1 MKTEH
6 NQIGDV
12 HLNPNGGSIWSGN
25 VELLSPEVCLPIMGS
40 CQVSSILQ
48 NLDQT
53 HTEQPTMQNMDL
65 IILHNNQDYKLPL
78 NLHTNNYIVLKEP
91 PHSEL
96 CLSSPGIQK
105 PVVEDT
111 KTLQP
116 TDLSLNMVETNSN
129 SSVTSNKHYDKES
142 FEDMLYFVCN
152 LCPFLCTKEVKIT
165 EHLESAH
172 KNKTVTKLVQLK
184 CPACANIFYHRASLK
199 SHLLHDHCVASGD
212 LSLIVQVSVND
223 IFKLQL

>member
-1 MKTEH
+1 
-6 NQIGDV
+6 
-12 HLNPNGGSIWSGN
+12 
-25 VELLSPEVCLPIMGS
+25 MGS

-53 HTEQPTMQNMDL
+53 HTEQSTMQNMDL
-65 IILHNNQDYKLPL
+65 IILHGNQDYKLPL
-78 NLHTNNYIVLKEP
+78 NLHTNSYIVLKEP
-91 PHSEL
+91 PSSEL
-96 CLSSPGIQK
+96 CLTSPGIQK
-105 PVVEDT
+105 AVEENVVEDT
-111 KTLQP
+111 KNLQP

-172 KNKTVTKLVQLK
+172 KNKTITKLVQLK

-212 LSLIVQVSVND
+212 LSLIVQVSVY
-223 IFKLQL
+223 IFFLSFNMKLEGIFRL